1 MKDALGRGF
10 SDLIPENLFDD
21 EFDPTATE
29 DSAVS
34 TLADLSLSDV
44 MPDPDQPRKHIDE
57 ESLTLLAESIKSSGV
72 LQPIVVTKTASGKY
86 LIVAGERRYRASLIA
101 GQKTIP
107 AIIRTIDD
115 QRRLELSVIENAQRE
130 DLAPLE
136 LATAYA
142 KLQSQFNLS
151 TKDIAKKI
159 GKNKITIE
167 NTMRLLKLPDFA
179 KEAMIKCHL
188 TESIMRPL
196 VSADEKLIEKIL
208 PKIIDGTYNSHMVE
222 LAVKSEKPKSSEAA
236 IKTRQSSATEL
247 SLMHRL
253 KTFNPTRV
261 QIKSR
266 SLTFSFKSEK
276 DLKSF
281 LETLK

>member
-10 SDLIPENLFDD
+10 SDLIPDNLFDD
-21 EFDPTATE
+21 EFDPTAAE

-34 TLADLSLSDV
+34 TLTELSLDDV
-44 MPDPDQPRKHIDE
+44 IPDPDQPRKTIDE
-57 ESLTLLAESIKSSGV
+57 EALNLLAESIKSSGV
-72 LQPIVVTKTASGKY
+72 LQPIVVTKTASEKY
-86 LIVAGERRYRASLIA
+86 LIVAGERRYRASILA

-115 QRRLELSVIENAQRE
+115 QHRLELSVIENAQRE

-151 TKDIAKKI
+151 TKEIAKKI

-167 NTMRLLKLPDFA
+167 NTLRLLKLPDFA
-179 KEAMIKCHL
+179 KEAMIKYHL
-188 TESIMRPL
+188 TEGIMRPL

-208 PKIIDGTYNSHMVE
+208 AKIIDGTYNVRMVE
-222 LAVKSEKPKSSEAA
+222 LAVKSEKPKSSDAA
-236 IKTRQSSATEL
+236 IKSRQSSETEL
-247 SLMHRL
+247 SLMHSL
-253 KTFNPTRV
+253 ETFHPTRV
-261 QIKSR
+261 KIKSR